1 MHRATAKDILRTI
14 RRSLSRYCS
23 ILLIIAIGVAFFAG
37 LSASGSDMRLTAD
50 KYYRESNTQDIQIL
64 STLGFSDQD
73 LEAIRQIDGVQQA
86 QGSYFIDCMAVSA
99 DNFLTRVLSLPESTD
114 ENSDAYLNRLRLLEG
129 RLPWYEDECVIDEN
143 IRTKFGFTV
152 GSTLTLRS
160 AVKGEDLSDSLH
172 NTEFTVVGVVNSPLY
187 TDMSRRGTT
196 TVGDGSLDAY
206 IYVSPEN
213 FTSDFYTQMAIT
225 YAPAR
230 AFACY
235 DEGYLPSLAPL
246 KAELE
251 TVAQQRAVPRLNEMR
266 TYLEANITDGQSQI
280 DEGRT
285 QLQDA
290 KDQLANAKAELE
302 AARVDLE
309 AGRSEYEQG
318 KDTFQQEI
326 TSARDELSSGQESL
340 AQGWAQYQSYL
351 SQYQAGRAE
360 FDANE
365 AAIEEAE
372 QQVSLLNASYAL
384 LHPQLSMMEQMDTS
398 TPAGQAA
405 LQYAATSI
413 TPTMN
418 QFTDAN
424 GNSLGFG
431 DMMYDGA
438 PYSTATP
445 ERVAAAHAALT
456 AYRDDAVAQ
465 VDAGRNQLEAARP
478 QLDATKAQLDAFKAQ
493 LDAAQAEL
501 DSGKTQLDE
510 SEAAGQQALNNA
522 QAELENGQQQLSEGE
537 AEYLRQEADAR
548 KQIADA
554 EAELAQA
561 QRKLSDAQHMLADL
575 QPAEW
580 YISDRTESCLGF
592 AGFSND
598 SDRMDSLST
607 VFPVFFLAVASLVCL
622 TTLAR
627 MVEEHRSEIGTFKAL
642 GYSNSAI
649 RRKYMI
655 YSLSATGLGCI
666 VGLLAGFRIFPTVI
680 INAYGM
686 MYDLPNPQT
695 PFHMPMA
702 IACTVVSLACV
713 AIVTY
718 VVCRSVLKETPASIM
733 RPKAPPAGKRIPLE
747 YIRPLWRRM
756 SFSHKVTARNIFR
769 YKKRVLMTIF
779 GIAGSS
785 ALVLTGF
792 GLQDALSE
800 MVENQFHN
808 VFHYDLLAGYSSDL
822 PADRDELAAFLDEH
836 QMVVDWQSQSREILH
851 TTAPGKS
858 HEVNLV
864 VTNDMEHLSDYI
876 SLQNRTSGDPIEVG
890 NDGAVVTEKL
900 ASMLHLSPGSTLS
913 LRDSNQHV
921 YEVKISA
928 VAENYTQHFLYLSE
942 SYYQQV
948 FGKAPVYNSVILH
961 ASDPTDTQQLQEEL
975 LANTAVQM
983 VTSSNDML
991 AQATYLTDNLS
1002 YVVAV
1007 LIISAGLLAFVVLY
1021 NLSNVN
1027 ITERTREIAT
1037 LKVLGFYDGEVS
1049 AYIYRESIILT
1060 LLGTAAGLGLG
1071 AVFLRFVVT
1080 TAEADTMMFARHIAL
1095 TSFLFSALL
1104 TFLFSF
1110 LVNFAMHFR
1119 LKRINMVES
1128 MKSVD

>member
-50 KYYRESNTQDIQIL
+50 KYYRESNAQDIQII
-64 STLGFSDQD
+64 STLGFSEKD
-73 LEAIRQIDGVQQA
+73 LEAVRQLDGVQQA
-86 QGSYFIDCMAVSA
+86 QGSYFLDCMAVCS
-99 DNFLTRVLSLPESTD
+99 DNFLTRVLSLPENTD
-114 ENSDAYLNRLRLLEG
+114 ENNDAYLNRLRLLEG

-143 IRTKFGFTV
+143 IMTEYGFSV

-160 AVKGEDLSDSLH
+160 TVKGEELSDALR

-206 IYVSPEN
+206 IYVPAEN
-213 FTSDFYTQMAIT
+213 FTAAFYTQLAIT

-235 DEGYLPSLAPL
+235 DEGYLSSLEPL
-246 KAELE
+246 KRALE
-251 TVAQQRAVPRLNEMR
+251 TVAQQRSMPRMDEMR
-266 TYLEANITDGQSQI
+266 TYLSHNIADGQAQI
-280 DEGRT
+280 DEGRA
-285 QLQDA
+285 QLANA
-290 KDQLANAKAELE
+290 KAQLANAKAELE
-302 AARVDLE
+302 AARKDLE
-309 AGRSEYEQG
+309 AGRSAYEQG
-318 KDTFQQEI
+318 KSTFQQEI
-326 TSARDELSSGQESL
+326 SSARGELSSGQKSL
-340 AQGWAQYQSYL
+340 DQGRAQYESYL
-351 SQYQAGRAE
+351 AQYQAGRAE

-365 AAIEEAE
+365 AAVTEAE

-384 LHPQLSMMEQMDTS
+384 LHPQLSAMEHMDTS
-398 TPAGQAA
+398 TAAGHAA

-418 QFTDAN
+418 GFTDAD

-465 VDAGRNQLEAARP
+465 VSQGRAQLEAARP
-478 QLDATKAQLDAFKAQ
+478 QLDAAKAQLDAFQAE
-493 LDAAQAEL
+493 LDAAQAKL
-501 DSGKTQLDE
+501 DAGKAQLQQSE
-510 SEAAGQQALNNA
+510 SAGQQALDNA
-522 QAELENGQQQLSEGE
+522 QNELESGQIQLSEGE
-537 AEYLRQEADAR
+537 AEYLRQEAEAR
-548 KQIADA
+548 QKIADG

-561 QRKLSDAQHMLADL
+561 ERKLATAQRTLADL

-580 YISDRTESCLGF
+580 FINDRTESCLGF

-627 MVEEHRSEIGTFKAL
+627 MVEEHRTEIGTFKAL

-649 RRKYMI
+649 HRKYMI

-686 MYDLPNPQT
+686 MYDLPDPQT

-702 IACTVVSLACV
+702 IACTVVSLLCV
-713 AIVTY
+713 AMVTF

-747 YIRPLWRRM
+747 YIRPLWRRL
-756 SFSHKVTARNIFR
+756 SFSYKVTARNIFR

-792 GLQDALSE
+792 GLQDALSK

-808 VFHYDLLAGYSSDL
+808 VFHYDLLAGYSSQQS
-822 PADRDELAAFLDEH
+822 ADRDALAAFLDEH
-836 QMVVDWQSQSREILH
+836 EMVADWQFQSREILH
-851 TTAPGKS
+851 TNAPGKS

-864 VTNDMEHLSDYI
+864 VAKDTSQLANYI
-876 SLQNRTSGDPIEVG
+876 SLQNRTSSTPIEVG
-890 NDGAVVTEKL
+890 HDGAVVTEKL

-913 LRDSNQHV
+913 LRDSDQHV
-921 YEVKISA
+921 YEITISA
-928 VAENYTQHFLYLSE
+928 VTENYTQHFLYLSE
-942 SYYQQV
+942 SYYQQI

-961 ASDPTDTQQLQEEL
+961 TADPSDTRQLQEEL
-975 LANTAVQM
+975 LSDTAVQM
-983 VTSSNDML
+983 VTSSSDML
-991 AQATYLTDNLS
+991 SQATYLTDNLS

-1007 LIISAGLLAFVVLY
+1007 LIVSAGLLAFVVLY

-1049 AYIYRESIILT
+1049 AYIFRESVILSIV
-1060 LLGTAAGLGLG
+1060 GTAAGLGLG

-1080 TAEADTMMFARHIAL
+1080 TAEADTMMFARHIQL

>member
-50 KYYRESNTQDIQIL
+50 TYYCESHTQDLQIL
-64 STLGFSDQD
+64 STLGFSQQD
-73 LEAIRQIDGVQQA
+73 VDAVRRIDGVQQA
-86 QGSYFIDCMAVSA
+86 QGSYFLDCMAVSS

-114 ENSDAYLNRLRLLEG
+114 EHNDAYLNRLRLLTG

-143 IRTKFGFTV
+143 IQTKFGFTV
-152 GSTLTLRS
+152 GSTITLRS
-160 AVKGEDLSDSLH
+160 AAKEEDLSDALR
-172 NTEFTVVGVVNSPLY
+172 NTEFTIVGVVNSPLY

-206 IYVSPEN
+206 IYVPAEN
-213 FTSDFYTQMAIT
+213 FTSDFYTSLAIT

-230 AFACY
+230 DYACY
-235 DEGYLPSLAPL
+235 DEGYLPSLDPL
-246 KAELE
+246 KEEVQA
-251 TVAQQRAVPRLNEMR
+251 VAQQRSVPRMEEMR
-266 TYLEANITDGQSQI
+266 TYLSDSINDGQARI
-280 DEGRT
+280 DEGRA
-285 QLQDA
+285 QLEDA
-290 KDQLANAKAELE
+290 KGRLATAKAELE
-302 AARVDLE
+302 AARRQLD
-309 AGRSEYEQG
+309 AGRKEYEQG
-318 KDTFQQEI
+318 KNSFQQEI
-326 TSARDELSSGQESL
+326 SSARNELSSGQAAL
-340 AQGWAQYQSYL
+340 DQGRAQYETYLAQYQIG
-351 SQYQAGRAE
+351 QAE

-365 AAIEEAE
+365 ATVEEAE
-372 QQVSLLNASYAL
+372 RQVSLLNASYAL
-384 LHPQLSMMEQMDTS
+384 LHPQLSAMEQMDTS
-398 TPAGQAA
+398 TAAGHAA

-413 TPTMN
+413 TPAMN
-418 QFTDAN
+418 QFTDAS

-456 AYRDDAVAQ
+456 AYRNDAVAQ
-465 VDAGRNQLEAARP
+465 VADGRAQLESARA
-478 QLDATKAQLDAFKAQ
+478 QLDATKAQLDAFRSE
-493 LDAAQAEL
+493 LDAAQAKL
-501 DSGKTQLDE
+501 DSGKAQLAQ
-510 SEAAGQQALNNA
+510 SETAAQQELNSA
-522 QAELENGQQQLSEGE
+522 QHRLETGAQQLSEGE
-537 AEYLRQEADAR
+537 AEYLRQESDAR
-548 KQIADA
+548 QKIADA
-554 EAELAQA
+554 EAELSQA
-561 QRKLSDAQHMLADL
+561 QRKLAAAQRTLADL

-580 YISDRTESCLGF
+580 FISDRTESCLGF

-627 MVEEHRSEIGTFKAL
+627 MVEEHRTEIGTFKAL
-642 GYSNSAI
+642 GYSNRGI

-666 VGLLAGFRIFPTVI
+666 VGLLAGFRIFPGVI

-686 MYDLPNPQT
+686 MYDLPAPQT

-702 IACTVVSLACV
+702 IVCTAASLLCV
-713 AIVTY
+713 AAVTY
-718 VVCRSVLKETPASIM
+718 AVCRSVLKETPASIM

-747 YIRPLWRRM
+747 YIRPLWRHM

-792 GLQDALSE
+792 GLQDALSK
-800 MVENQFHN
+800 MVENQFQN
-808 VFHYDLLAGYSSDL
+808 VFHYDLLAGYSSEL
-822 PADRDELAAFLDEH
+822 ASDREALAAFLNEH
-836 QMVVDWQSQSREILH
+836 QMVVDWQSQSRQIFH
-851 TTAPGKS
+851 TAAEGKS

-864 VTNDMEHLSDYI
+864 IPQDPAQLKEYI
-876 SLQNRTSGDPIEVG
+876 CLQNRTSGAPIEIG
-890 NDGAVVTEKL
+890 SDGAVVTEKL
-900 ASMLHLSPGSTLS
+900 ASLLHLSPGSTLS
-913 LRDSNQHV
+913 LRDSDQHV
-921 YEVKISA
+921 YEVTISA
-928 VAENYTQHFLYLSE
+928 VTENYTQHFLYLSE

-961 ASDPTDTQQLQEEL
+961 TTDPAHTQPLQEDL
-975 LANTAVQM
+975 LASTAVQM
-983 VTSSNDML
+983 VTSSSDML
-991 AQATYLTDNLS
+991 TQATYLTDNLS

-1007 LIISAGLLAFVVLY
+1007 LIVSAGLLAFVVLY

-1049 AYIYRESIILT
+1049 AYIYRESVILT
-1060 LLGTAAGLGLG
+1060 LLGTAAGLCLG
-1071 AVFLRFVVT
+1071 AIFLRVVVT
-1080 TAEADTMMFARHIAL
+1080 TAEADTMMFARHIEL

-1110 LVNFAMHFR
+1110 LVNFVMHFR

>member
-50 KYYRESNTQDIQIL
+50 KYYRESNTQDIQII
-64 STLGFSDQD
+64 STLGFSQQD
-73 LEAIRQIDGVQQA
+73 LEAVRQIDGVQQA
-86 QGSYFIDCMAVSA
+86 QGSYFLDCMAVCS
-99 DNFLTRVLSLPESTD
+99 DNFLTRVLSLPENTD
-114 ENSDAYLNRLRLLEG
+114 ENNDAYLNRLRLLQG

-143 IRTKFGFTV
+143 IMTKFGFNV

-160 AVKGEDLSDSLH
+160 AVKDEELSDSLH

-206 IYVSPEN
+206 IYVPAEN

-235 DEGYLPSLAPL
+235 DEGYLPSLDPL
-246 KAELE
+246 KAQLE
-251 TVAQQRAVPRLNEMR
+251 TVAQQRAVPRMNEMH
-266 TYLEANITDGQSQI
+266 TYLSDSIADGQEQI
-280 DEGRT
+280 DEGRA

-302 AARVDLE
+302 AARKDLE

-318 KDTFQQEI
+318 KNTFQQEI
-326 TSARDELSSGQESL
+326 SSARGELSSGQESL
-340 AQGWAQYQSYL
+340 DQGRAQYETYL
-351 SQYQAGRAE
+351 AQYQAGRAE

-365 AAIEEAE
+365 SAVTEAE

-384 LHPQLSMMEQMDTS
+384 LHPQLSAMENMDTS
-398 TPAGQAA
+398 TAAGHAA

-418 QFTDAN
+418 QFTDAD

-445 ERVAAAHAALT
+445 DRVAAAHAALT
-456 AYRDDAVAQ
+456 TYRDNAVAQ
-465 VDAGRNQLEAARP
+465 VAEGRAQLEAARP
-478 QLDATKAQLDAFKAQ
+478 QLDATKAQLDAFKSE
-493 LDAAQAEL
+493 LDAAQTKL
-501 DSGKTQLDE
+501 DSGKAQLE
-510 SEAAGQQALNNA
+510 QSENAGQQKLDNA
-522 QAELENGQQQLSEGE
+522 QYELESGQKQLNDGE

-548 KQIADA
+548 KKIADG

-561 QRKLSDAQHMLADL
+561 ERKLATAQRTLADL

-580 YISDRTESCLGF
+580 FINDRTESCLGF

-627 MVEEHRSEIGTFKAL
+627 MVEEHRTEIGTFKAL

-649 RRKYMI
+649 RRKYMV

-680 INAYGM
+680 INAYCM
-686 MYDLPNPQT
+686 MYDLPDPQT

-702 IACTVVSLACV
+702 IACTVVSLLCV
-713 AIVTY
+713 AAVTF

-747 YIRPLWRRM
+747 YIQPLWRRM

-792 GLQDALSE
+792 GLQDALSK

-808 VFHYDLLAGYSSDL
+808 IFHYDLLAGYSSEQQS
-822 PADRDELAAFLDEH
+822 DRDALAAFLDEH
-836 QMVVDWQSQSREILH
+836 EMVVDWQSQSREILH
-851 TTAPGKS
+851 TNAPGKS

-864 VTNDMEHLSDYI
+864 VTKDTSQLADYI
-876 SLQNRTSGDPIEVG
+876 NLQSRTSGAPIEVG
-890 NDGAVVTEKL
+890 SDGAVVTEKL

-913 LRDSNQHV
+913 LRDSDQHV
-921 YEVKISA
+921 YEVTISA
-928 VAENYTQHFLYLSE
+928 VTENYTQHFLYLFE
-942 SYYQQV
+942 SYYRQV

-961 ASDPTDTQQLQEEL
+961 AADPANTRQLQEEL
-975 LANTAVQM
+975 LSETAVQM
-983 VTSSNDML
+983 VTSSSDML
-991 AQATYLTDNLS
+991 SQATYLTDNLS

-1007 LIISAGLLAFVVLY
+1007 LIVSAGLLAFVVLY

-1027 ITERTREIAT
+1027 ITERTREIAM

-1049 AYIYRESIILT
+1049 AYIYRESVILT
-1060 LLGTAAGLGLG
+1060 ILGTAAGLGLG
-1071 AVFLRFVVT
+1071 AIFLRFVVT
-1080 TAEADTMMFARHIAL
+1080 TAEADTMMFARHIQL

-1110 LVNFAMHFR
+1110 LVNFVMHFR